1 MFHTPYEAA
10 PFSQF
15 TAFDYLPAIQTAIND
30 SLAEIQKISKNYK
43 PATFENTILPLAY
56 NDLRLERLT
65 SMFFNLNSA
74 ATTPELPSGGR
85 AGRQSGCG
93 SGYAPARAAP
103 ARRAAAFQK

>member
-43 PATFENTILPLAY
+43 PRPFHHQVQFF
-56 NDLRLERLT
+56 RLLSDRI
-65 SMFFNLNSA
+65 NL
-74 ATTPELPSGGR
+74 
-85 AGRQSGCG
+85 
-93 SGYAPARAAP
+93 
-103 ARRAAAFQK
+103 

>member
-43 PATFENTILPLAY
+43 PATFENTII
-56 NDLRLERLT
+56 
-65 SMFFNLNSA
+65 S
-74 ATTPELPSGGR
+74 
-85 AGRQSGCG
+85 
-93 SGYAPARAAP
+93 
-103 ARRAAAFQK
+103 